1 MAILEEIR
9 EFQAELLRHMGLE
22 LELQIEPTPEH
33 ILVQLTGPDRDLMLQ
48 DRAELLEA
56 NQYLL
61 TRIFGQKLPEGQR
74 IVVDCDG
81 FRGRKEQELRAIAA
95 KASEKAKRTG
105 LRQELGLMN
114 PYERRIVHLA
124 VAEDREVTS
133 SSSGEGFMKRVTI
146 APAAQ

>member
-1 MAILEEIR
+1 VAVVEEIR
-9 EFQAELLRHMGLE
+9 EFQAELLRLMGLE
-22 LELQIEPTPEH
+22 LQLQIEPSPEH
-33 ILVQLTGPDRDLMLQ
+33 VILRMTGPDRDLMLQ

-61 TRIFGQKLPEGQR
+61 TRIFGQMLPEGQR

-81 FRGRKEQELRAIAA
+81 FRERKEQELRAIAL
-95 KASEKAKRTG
+95 KASEKVKRTG
-105 LRQELGLMN
+105 LKQELGLMN

-124 VAEDREVTS
+124 VAEDRDLTS

-146 APAAQ
+146 APAEP